1 MTNSTLAGH
10 IRRIA
15 TLPTSDQRM
24 LPRAAAVVA
33 SVRIALWVLPFRWV
47 CGFVCG
53 LPVSPNTREGN
64 SVSSLE
70 WIVRVVS
77 RQIPMASC
85 LTQALALRWL
95 LVRAG
100 HRASLHIGVAKDD
113 ARGFE
118 AHAWV
123 ESRNK
128 ILLGGKGEVNGFTPI
143 LALPRQK
150 P

>member
-1 MTNSTLAGH
+1 MFL
-10 IRRIA
+10 
-15 TLPTSDQRM
+15 
-24 LPRAAAVVA
+24 RAAIVVA
-33 SVRIALWVLPFRWV
+33 SVRIALSVLPFRWV

-53 LPVSPNTREGN
+53 LPLSPDTQEGN
-64 SVSSLE
+64 PVNSLE
-70 WIVRVVS
+70 SIVRVVS

-100 HRASLHIGVAKDD
+100 HRARVHIGVTKSDTG
-113 ARGFE
+113 GFE

-123 ESRNK
+123 ESRGK
-128 ILLGGKGEVNGFTPI
+128 ILLGIKDEVNRFALI
-143 LALPRQK
+143 LALPPQI